1 MFGMKEVVRTGL
13 KGSDVVIEGV
23 YKSFGNFNV
32 LNNINLAIKKGEFFS
47 LLGPSGC
54 GKTTLLRIIA
64 GFETPNLGAVTFDGK
79 DVLPLPP
86 NRRPANTVFQSYAL
100 FPHLTVFENVAFPL
114 RLQKLPKNEIT
125 AKVEDYLKLVQLENH
140 AHKKPNQLSG
150 GQKQRVAIARALIN
164 EPSVLLLDEPLSALD
179 AKLRQRMLI
188 ELDQIHD
195 KIGITFIYVT
205 HDQQEAL
212 SVSDRIAVM
221 NLGDVLQVG
230 TPHEIY
236 ESPATDFVA
245 RFIGETNLCEATV
258 ISAEKYTDSQPNGS
272 RADGSHPQVNSAET
286 EYMAEL
292 DIPDLGR
299 IKVTTVDMVKP
310 GQTVS
315 FTIRPEKIVIS
326 KEKPAIKREDINL
339 FQGEVDE
346 PIYSGFQTKFF
357 VKLNEHIIIRAFKQ
371 HAKYYDE
378 GPDILWKDRV
388 FLSWSAHD
396 GYIVE
401 VKDTPD
407 AGDRKSAGGNRL

>member
-1 MFGMKEVVRTGL
+1 MPTKEAGRNRL
-13 KGSDVVIEGV
+13 KGSDVTIGGV
-23 YKSFGNFNV
+23 SKSFDTFV
-32 LNNINLAIKKGEFFS
+32 ALRDVSLEIKKGEFFS

-64 GFETPNLGAVTFDGK
+64 GFEYPDNGTVTFDGR

-86 NRRPANTVFQSYAL
+86 NHRHANTVFQNYAL
-100 FPHLTVFENVAFPL
+100 FPHLSVFENVAFSL
-114 RLQKLPKNEIT
+114 RLKKASKSDVENKVNE
-125 AKVEDYLKLVQLENH
+125 YLRLVQLEGH

-164 EPSVLLLDEPLSALD
+164 EPKVLLLDEPLSALD
-179 AKLRQRMLI
+179 AKLRQHMLI

-212 SVSDRIAVM
+212 SVSDRLAVM
-221 NLGDVLQVG
+221 NQGDVLQIG

-245 RFIGETNLCEATV
+245 RFIGETNLFDATV
-258 ISAEKYTDSQPNGS
+258 LSVRRLEQAPGAE
-272 RADGSHPQVNSAET
+272 AEVT

-292 DIPDLGR
+292 EIPELGQ
-299 IKVTTVDMVKP
+299 IKVTTVDQVQA

-315 FTIRPEKIVIS
+315 FTIRPEKIVIA
-326 KEKPAIKREDINL
+326 KDRPTTKREDINL
-339 FQGEVDE
+339 FQGMVDE
-346 PIYSGFQTKFF
+346 PIYSGFQTKFY
-357 VKLNEHIIIRAFKQ
+357 VKVMDKTIIRVIKQ
-371 HAKYYDE
+371 HANYSDE
-378 GPDILWKDRV
+378 GPDIRWKDSV
-388 FLSWSAHD
+388 FLSWSAND

-401 VKDTPD
+401 VK
-407 AGDRKSAGGNRL
+407 K

>member
-1 MFGMKEVVRTGL
+1 M
-13 KGSDVVIEGV
+13 KGSDVVIAGIS
-23 YKSFGNFNV
+23 KSFGDFRA
-32 LNNINLAIKKGEFFS
+32 LNDVSFEIKKGEFFS

-64 GFETPNLGAVTFDGK
+64 GFEQPGSGVVTIDGH

-86 NRRPANTVFQSYAL
+86 DRRQANTVFQNYAL
-100 FPHLTVFENVAFPL
+100 FPHLSVFENVAFSM
-114 RLQKLPKNEIT
+114 RLKKSPKNEVT
-125 AKVEDYLKLVQLENH
+125 AKVNEYLRLVQLEGH

-164 EPSVLLLDEPLSALD
+164 EPRVLLLDEPLSALD
-179 AKLRQRMLI
+179 AKLRQHMLI

-212 SVSDRIAVM
+212 SVSDRLAVM
-221 NLGDVLQVG
+221 NQGDVLQIG

-245 RFIGETNLCEATV
+245 RFIGETNLFDGTV
-258 ISAEKYTDSQPNGS
+258 VKAEKINQPALPSMDAGV
-272 RADGSHPQVNSAET
+272 A

-292 DIPDLGR
+292 EIPALGR
-299 IKVTTVDMVKP
+299 IKVTTVDEVLP

-315 FTIRPEKIVIS
+315 FTIRPEKIVIT
-326 KEKPAIKREDINL
+326 KDRPATRREDINL
-339 FQGEVDE
+339 FQGMVDE
-346 PIYSGFQTKFF
+346 PIYSGFQTKFY
-357 VKLNEHIIIRAFKQ
+357 VKVMEKTLIRVIKQ
-371 HAKYYDE
+371 HANYSDE
-378 GPDILWKDRV
+378 GPDIRWKDSV
-388 FLSWSAHD
+388 FLSWSAND

-401 VKDTPD
+401 VK
-407 AGDRKSAGGNRL
+407 K